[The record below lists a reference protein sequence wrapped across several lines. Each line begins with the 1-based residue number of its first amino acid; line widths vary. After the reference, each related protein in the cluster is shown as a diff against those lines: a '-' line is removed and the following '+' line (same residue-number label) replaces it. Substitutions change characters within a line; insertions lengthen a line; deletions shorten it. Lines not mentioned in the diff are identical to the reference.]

1 MKTIWQMV
9 RTPIL
14 YTIWLFWSHPRFT
27 STFGVMKFTKVENF
41 TFFFHNIQKVFI
53 PYQQKWS
60 RRPLNT
66 EVECFLVY
74 IIMNSVFLIEWRRL
88 LNIICITPSIS
99 FGPALESRTTEDMK
113 CRIFAEWS
121 TFQLFFLQMCGS
133 IFKFL
138 INYQSWQF
146 LPCPENSYR
155 ERVMKFIIYVP
166 FTPKN
171 ASY

>member
-1 MKTIWQMV
+1 MTILAYPWVQ
-9 RTPIL
+9 TP
-14 YTIWLFWSHPRFT
+14 SK
-27 STFGVMKFTKVENF
+27 VNMKFTILE
-41 TFFFHNIQKVFI
+41 
-53 PYQQKWS
+53 
-60 RRPLNT
+60 
-66 EVECFLVY
+66 EGFLVY

-88 LNIICITPSIS
+88 LNIICITPSIY

-171 ASY
+171 ASYQIWKDLTMQFLRII